1 MPTRDDPPRSA
12 AEPELALSFVR
23 DDFPFRVFREIG
35 LVPTTGLGVVRRAVF
50 FTLLAW
56 LPLAIWA
63 WVAKRAL
70 PSAPGEPLLQHFG
83 VLVRCLVAIP
93 LLILAQAFAHKTT
106 TRLIP
111 RFEKSGVVPE
121 RKRSDFEGVVRGVHR
136 LRNATLPWV
145 LILGLVV
152 AWTAIGPVA
161 REGEELNWAIDSA
174 SGQPRFGFGGWW
186 FLYVARPIYIT
197 LVLAWLWRLALLTIL
212 FRRTA
217 KLGLDLVPTHPDRT
231 GGLGFIERFATMFA
245 PVAFVLSAVLASHW
259 AHQVVYHDLAVQSLK
274 VPAGVFMVL
283 TLVLFLAPLFAFAG
297 PLAAA
302 KKRAE
307 LEYGALVGRHGDL
320 VRKRWI
326 LKEPVAD
333 AALLEAPEI
342 GPVADTISLF
352 QAVKAMRP
360 MPVGKPSLLAI
371 GLPALVPILVVF
383 AIKVPLREVL
393 TKLLHAVA

>member
-1 MPTRDDPPRSA
+1 MPRLDEDPRSA
-12 AEPELALSFVR
+12 AGPELALSFVR
-23 DDFPFRVFREIG
+23 DDWAFRMLRKVG
-35 LVPTTGLGVVRRAVF
+35 LVPATGLGVVRRAVF

-63 WVAKRAL
+63 WQAKRAL
-70 PSAPGEPLLQHFG
+70 PGAPGEPLLQHFG
-83 VLVRCLVAIP
+83 VQVRCLVAIP
-93 LLILAQAFAHKTT
+93 LLILAQMLAHRTT

-111 RFEKSGVVPE
+111 WFEKSGVVPE
-121 RKRSDFEGVVRGVHR
+121 DKRGDFERVIAGVHR

-145 LILGLVV
+145 VILGLVV
-152 AWTAIGPVA
+152 AWTALGPVA
-161 REGEELNWAIDSA
+161 REGEELNWAMEGGA
-174 SGQPRFGFGGWW
+174 GARHFGFGGWW
-186 FLYVARPIYIT
+186 FLLVARPIYVT
-197 LVLAWLWRLALLTIL
+197 LVLGWLWRLALLTLL

-231 GGLGFIERFATMFA
+231 GGLGFVERFPTMFA
-245 PVAFVLSAVLASHW
+245 PVAFVLSAVLASNW
-259 AHQVVYHDLAVQSLK
+259 AHQVVYHGLSVQSLK
-274 VPAGVFMVL
+274 VPAAVF
-283 TLVLFLAPLFAFAG
+283 LVVALLLFLAPLLLFAG

-333 AALLEAPEI
+333 ASLLEAPEI

-383 AIKVPLREVL
+383 AIKVPFREVL
-393 TKLLHAVA
+393 MKLLHAVA

>member
-1 MPTRDDPPRSA
+1 MPKRDEGSRPA
-12 AEPELALSFVR
+12 ADPELALSFVR
-23 DDFPFRVFREIG
+23 DDWPFRMLRKLG
-35 LVPTTGLGVVRRAVF
+35 LVPATGLGVVRRAVF

-63 WVAKRAL
+63 WQAKRAL
-70 PSAPGEPLLQHFG
+70 PGAPGEPLLQHFG
-83 VLVRCLVAIP
+83 VQVRCLIAIP

-111 RFEKSGVVPE
+111 WFEKSGVVPE
-121 RKRSDFEGVVRGVHR
+121 GKRGDFERIVRGVHR

-145 LILGLVV
+145 LILGLVG
-152 AWTAIGPVA
+152 AWTALGPVV
-161 REGEELNWAIDSA
+161 REGEELNWAMESA
-174 SGQPRFGFGGWW
+174 SGPPHVGFGGWW
-186 FLYVARPIYIT
+186 FLFVARPIYIT
-197 LVLAWLWRLALLTIL
+197 LVLGWLWRLALLTLL

-259 AHQVVYHDLAVQSLK
+259 AHQVVYHDLPVQSLK
-274 VPAGVFMVL
+274 VPAGVFLVL

-297 PLAAA
+297 SLAAA

-307 LEYGALVGRHGDL
+307 LEYGALVGRHGNL

-326 LKEPVAD
+326 LKEPLAD
-333 AALLEAPEI
+333 ASLLEAPEI